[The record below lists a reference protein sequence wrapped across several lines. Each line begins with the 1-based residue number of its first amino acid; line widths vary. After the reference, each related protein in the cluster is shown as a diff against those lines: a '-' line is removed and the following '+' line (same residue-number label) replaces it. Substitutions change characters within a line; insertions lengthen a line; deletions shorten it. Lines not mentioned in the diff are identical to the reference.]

1 MSGLATWVRD
11 WLRDGGRPV
20 SLPLKATWV
29 LSWLRDT
36 CEKPANA
43 WLLLVDVIDWLSRP
57 IMGRGGAD
65 GGP

>member
-1 MSGLATWVRD
+1 MPGLATWTRD

-20 SLPLKATWV
+20 SLSLEATWV

-43 WLLLVDVIDWLSRP
+43 WLLLVDVID
-57 IMGRGGAD
+57 
-65 GGP
+65 